1 MISFLLHQSNYSF
14 LTIGDL
20 LTSTSP
26 HRHFTRNYKI
36 LCLIIT
42 VFTKYVQNRH
52 YHWFLSKDLRQFQS
66 DFHGKHCRTSV
77 DSSGI
82 LVRQKSVLFVLS
94 GTWFTAC
101 LGVRWVD
108 AYTWTAFLRPR
119 GGVQQEWHG
128 TSLHIHFTCPVM
140 EPCLDPR
147 WHQRDHCC
155 LPICPSFSRVFNAK
169 VKVPFSGGLFKSCPQ
184 SGKSLYWLLN
194 CKRKTC
200 F

>member
-119 GGVQQEWHG
+119 GGSAGVTRYFTSHPLHLPGNG
-128 TSLHIHFTCPVM
+128 T
-140 EPCLDPR
+140 
-147 WHQRDHCC
+147 
-155 LPICPSFSRVFNAK
+155 LPGSKMASAWPLLPPDMSVLQPSV
-169 VKVPFSGGLFKSCPQ
+169 
-184 SGKSLYWLLN
+184 
-194 CKRKTC
+194 
-200 F
+200 